1 MFITALFTTAKIQ
14 KQPMCPSTD
23 NWVKKMRVRV
33 CVCVLAQWNITSP
46 CMHGLHIYLYY
57 GTRKTVTLRFKFP
70 YVHHA
75 SPENVPVLRQD
86 SHEN

>member
-46 CMHGLHIYLYY
+46 CVCVCVCVCVCTCTMEYY
-57 GTRKTVTLRFKFP
+57 FTIKRIEIMP
-70 YVHHA
+70 
-75 SPENVPVLRQD
+75 
-86 SHEN
+86 